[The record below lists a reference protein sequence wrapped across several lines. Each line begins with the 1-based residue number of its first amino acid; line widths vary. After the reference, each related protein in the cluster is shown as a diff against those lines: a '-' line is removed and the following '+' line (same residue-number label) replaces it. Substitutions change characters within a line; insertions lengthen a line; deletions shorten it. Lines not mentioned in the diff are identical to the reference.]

1 MKKIKINLLVKVLIA
16 ILGGIVLGQFMPGSI
31 IRLFVTFNSLFANF
45 LSFAIP
51 LIIVGLVAPAIGE
64 LGRGAGKLLAITAL
78 LAYGS
83 TLFSGFFTYFS
94 CDWIFP
100 NILPA
105 NTTLFPVGASAEPLF
120 TPYFE
125 VAMPPIMDVMTA
137 LLLSFTIGLGLS
149 YINGH
154 VLKDGFNDFKEI
166 VVLLI
171 EVVIIPLLP
180 LHIFGIFL
188 NMTASGQVF
197 NVISMFLKVI
207 VVIFVLH
214 ILILLIQFTVA
225 GIVSRKNPLR
235 LLQNMLEEY
244 RYFCY
249 SLVCHDSSCRQHH
262 ENRCLR
268 DGDYVHDC
276 RAGNA
281 MEFER
286 IHLHVG
292 DSHGCRTG
300 RSGRSDYGGVGI
312 APEYVRFRRN
322 PAGAD
327 DSALYCDG

>member
-149 YINGH
+149 YNQKGFYFRIDH
-154 VLKDGFNDFKEI
+154 VFVSDYWQTYETHVDKSAPWSDHYPMITYLKKRKKEI
-166 VVLLI
+166 
-171 EVVIIPLLP
+171 
-180 LHIFGIFL
+180 
-188 NMTASGQVF
+188 
-197 NVISMFLKVI
+197 
-207 VVIFVLH
+207 
-214 ILILLIQFTVA
+214 
-225 GIVSRKNPLR
+225 
-235 LLQNMLEEY
+235 
-244 RYFCY
+244 
-249 SLVCHDSSCRQHH
+249 
-262 ENRCLR
+262 
-268 DGDYVHDC
+268 
-276 RAGNA
+276 
-281 MEFER
+281 
-286 IHLHVG
+286 
-292 DSHGCRTG
+292 
-300 RSGRSDYGGVGI
+300 
-312 APEYVRFRRN
+312 
-322 PAGAD
+322 
-327 DSALYCDG
+327 